1 VRHFIRGIE
10 IAAGLSLAFMTLAT
24 MAAVIMRA
32 GFSRGLPDGYDI
44 ASQLLGI
51 AIMWG
56 FATATYQGRHICVD
70 VLWEKSGPSGRWW
83 IDVFADLVSFLFLAA
98 MSVMLMGRVGE
109 VFRSH
114 LATSELRIP
123 LWPFFAIGA
132 VGVTASAIMAA
143 IRAIDAIRYRVP

>member
-1 VRHFIRGIE
+1 MRHLIRSVE

-70 VLWEKSGPSGRWW
+70 VLWEKSGPTGRRR
-83 IDVFADLVSFLFLAA
+83 IDIFADVVSFLFLAA
-98 MSVMLMGRVGE
+98 MSVMLMDRVGE

-123 LWPFFAIGA
+123 VWPFFAIGA
-132 VGVTASAIMAA
+132 VGVTASAILAA
-143 IRAIDAIRYRVP
+143 SRTLNAIQSKTP

>member
-1 VRHFIRGIE
+1 MRLFIRSVE

-32 GFSRGLPDGYDI
+32 GFNRGLPDGYDI

-51 AIMWG
+51 AILWG

-70 VLWEKSGPSGRWW
+70 VLWEKSGPSGRRW
-83 IDVFADLVSFLFLAA
+83 IDIFADTVSFLFLAA
-98 MSVMLMGRVGE
+98 MSVMLMGRVGD
-109 VFRSH
+109 VWRSH

-123 LWPFFAIGA
+123 VWPFFAIGA
-132 VGVTASAIMAA
+132 IGVTASAILAA
-143 IRAIDAIRYRVP
+143 SRSIDAIRSKAS